1 MVSTSTLN
9 NFRSLC
15 FSLKY
20 KYYWIYLSFS
30 VKYFYQNWRG
40 SWNIMTQKYINIMIK
55 LEAQV
60 KNEFL
65 IQEFLF
71 EVWIDL

>member
-1 MVSTSTLN
+1 
-9 NFRSLC
+9 
-15 FSLKY
+15 
-20 KYYWIYLSFS
+20 
-30 VKYFYQNWRG
+30 
-40 SWNIMTQKYINIMIK
+40 MTQKYINIMIK

-71 EVWIDL
+71 EV